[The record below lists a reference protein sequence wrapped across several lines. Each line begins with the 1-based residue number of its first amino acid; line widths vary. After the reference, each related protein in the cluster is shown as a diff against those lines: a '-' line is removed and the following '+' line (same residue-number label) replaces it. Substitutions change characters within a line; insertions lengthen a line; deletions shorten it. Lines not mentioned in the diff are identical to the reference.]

1 MRYKFWSLLLVALLV
16 STMLASCGP
25 ATAEPTPKPA
35 EATEPPEATKA
46 PAPTE
51 APLVT
56 KDELIVAD
64 ALPSVTLDPHKD
76 GHSQG
81 DHQMILAI
89 NDTLVGYKDGVPGN
103 EYEGRLATEWSVS
116 EDGLVW
122 TFKLRQGV
130 VWQGGYG
137 SFTADDVVFTY
148 ERLKDPERSLNSHL
162 VESVVSVKAVDDHTL
177 QMELEAPIADFVP
190 QILVAYKS
198 GSIIS
203 RAAMADIGEE
213 NYALNPIGT
222 GPYQLVERVV
232 GEKTVLERNPD
243 FWGEQPDVPRIV
255 FLDIPEESVR
265 ANALEAGEIDL
276 GSFRSGVIMDRLI
289 NNENVVANLADMT
302 GFWNLAVNDK
312 TIPDLRVREAIAR
325 AINKQE
331 LAETVLQYRSN
342 PNVVSYMPPGLVGFP
357 TDKTEELYPYDPERA
372 KQLLAEAGFGPG
384 DLTLRFPTRADF
396 QETSQAIAAYL
407 DAIGIKTEL
416 ELQEH
421 AIYRQT
427 LRSKGEAYDLYT
439 TYPSRATTTE
449 LLAFYGGGHGSHVYS
464 DTEEGVP
471 PPRVAELYAAQASE
485 MDLQRREALIR
496 EMIAIVEK
504 DIPCVVFGYPK
515 SPATVH
521 HPWLS
526 GPFVNRSQP
535 FYLGLEW
542 IEIDQQVYAEWAKT
556 H

>member
-1 MRYKFWSLLLVALLV
+1 
-16 STMLASCGP
+16 
-25 ATAEPTPKPA
+25 
-35 EATEPPEATKA
+35 
-46 PAPTE
+46 
-51 APLVT
+51 
-56 KDELIVAD
+56 
-64 ALPSVTLDPHKD
+64 
-76 GHSQG
+76 
-81 DHQMILAI
+81 
-89 NDTLVGYKDGVPGN
+89 
-103 EYEGRLATEWSVS
+103 
-116 EDGLVW
+116 
-122 TFKLRQGV
+122 
-130 VWQGGYG
+130 
-137 SFTADDVVFTY
+137 
-148 ERLKDPERSLNSHL
+148 
-162 VESVVSVKAVDDHTL
+162 
-177 QMELEAPIADFVP
+177 
-190 QILVAYKS
+190 
-198 GSIIS
+198 
-203 RAAMADIGEE
+203 
-213 NYALNPIGT
+213 
-222 GPYQLVERVV
+222 
-232 GEKTVLERNPD
+232 
-243 FWGEQPDVPRIV
+243 
-255 FLDIPEESVR
+255 
-265 ANALEAGEIDL
+265 
-276 GSFRSGVIMDRLI
+276 
-289 NNENVVANLADMT
+289 
-302 GFWNLAVNDK
+302 
-312 TIPDLRVREAIAR
+312 
-325 AINKQE
+325 
-331 LAETVLQYRSN
+331 
-342 PNVVSYMPPGLVGFP
+342 
-357 TDKTEELYPYDPERA
+357 
-372 KQLLAEAGFGPG
+372 LAEAGFGPG